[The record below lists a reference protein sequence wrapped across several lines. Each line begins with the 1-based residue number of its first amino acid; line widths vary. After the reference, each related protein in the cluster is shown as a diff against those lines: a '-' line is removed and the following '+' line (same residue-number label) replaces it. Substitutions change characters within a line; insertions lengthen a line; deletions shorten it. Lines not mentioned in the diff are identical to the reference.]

1 MSSLEPTAH
10 YRRSLLEIYQAALK
24 RVEGR
29 VSVSNWLKQNPF
41 PGPLRVIAVGKA
53 AQSMMRGAYDVLDDK
68 IDQAL
73 IISKRGHIDR
83 AWCRRNGCL
92 SHESSHPIPDKSSL
106 QAGRILLDFISSGS
120 ELPLLFLISGGASSL
135 VEVTID
141 GVGPEDLARVNGWLL
156 GSGLDILQMNT
167 VRKALSRIKG
177 GGLLTYL
184 EQSEVVGLAISDVPD
199 DDPGVIGSGL
209 LTPDE
214 GLAERLAAL
223 SLPFWLQEILWRGER
238 RQAVMAASQ
247 PRFEIVAN
255 LQLARGAAAEHASGL
270 GYRVSLPEAFLKG
283 DAAAV
288 GEALAQELL
297 QGPPG
302 IVIWGGET
310 TLTLP
315 PDPGQGGRNQHLALA
330 AARKLAGAVDCYLL
344 AAGTDGTDGPTEDA
358 GAVVD
363 GGTVAR
369 AALHGETA
377 ERSLANADSGQLLA
391 TSGDL
396 ITTGPTGTNVM
407 DLVIGLRV

>member
-1 MSSLEPTAH
+1 MPSLERSAH
-10 YRRSLLEIYQAALK
+10 YRSALIAIYQAALK

-29 VSVSNWLKQNPF
+29 VAVSNWLQQNPLSV
-41 PGPLRVIAVGKA
+41 PLRLIAIGKA
-53 AQSMMRGAYDVLDDK
+53 AQSMTWGAYDALAGK

-73 IISKRGHIDR
+73 ILTKHGHLDHL
-83 AWCRRNGCL
+83 WCRQHGCL
-92 SHESSHPIPDKSSL
+92 AHESAHPIPDERSL
-106 QAGRILLDFISSGS
+106 QAGQKMLDFIAEDR

-135 VEVTID
+135 VEVPID
-141 GVGPEDLARVNGWLL
+141 GVDLDDLARANRWLL
-156 GSGLDILQMNT
+156 GSGLDILQVNT

-184 EQSEVVGLAISDVPD
+184 KQPEVIGLAISDVPG
-199 DDPGVIGSGL
+199 DDPAAIGSGL

-214 GLAERLAAL
+214 GLTERLAGL
-223 SLPFWLQEILWRGER
+223 SLPSWLEDKLQRVGEHCLGTAQLR
-238 RQAVMAASQ
+238 
-247 PRFEIVAN
+247 PKLEIVAN
-255 LQLARGAAAEHASGL
+255 LQLAQEAAAKHAASL
-270 GYRVSLPEAFLKG
+270 GYKVSLRQAFLRG
-283 DAAAV
+283 DAAAS
-288 GEALAQELL
+288 GKLLAQELL

-310 TLTLP
+310 TVSLP

-330 AARKLAGAVDCYLL
+330 AAQALACRSDCYLL

-363 GGTVAR
+363 GGTLAR
-369 AALHGETA
+369 ASLYGESPEHALMH
-377 ERSLANADSGQLLA
+377 ANSGRLLEI
-391 TSGDL
+391 SGDL